1 MPFFRAWG
9 RRIRWGLRRCPANR
23 FCRPTPRTRRSASD
37 FHAPPPRPPPGPK
50 THVWG
55 RSSVESRP
63 DRRRSRGVRP
73 PPPWGRCTRLVRPW
87 AAVGA
92 SCGPTAVGCSVGV
105 WTPCGMR
112 RATAKFP
119 RALEGH
125 ILGILTGGIWCG
137 AHTYFFVSRYWPNL
151 GGGRKSRRG
160 RDPLLSGLVGPG
172 GEEAV
177 GPACTS
183 GLGRWWGK
191 NLGSGKHA
199 PKSAS
204 RVRSIRLPSKEY
216 PPSEHGFFAPGGNP
230 PDSPLQAWLAGGGG

>member
-1 MPFFRAWG
+1 MAGSGPLGA
-9 RRIRWGLRRCPANR
+9 LRHPS
-23 FCRPTPRTRRSASD
+23 P
-37 FHAPPPRPPPGPK
+37 HRPPPGPK

-63 DRRRSRGVRP
+63 DRRRSRGVHP

-87 AAVGA
+87 AAVDA

-125 ILGILTGGIWCG
+125 ILGILTGGIYLLFRERIL
-137 AHTYFFVSRYWPNL
+137 ASKS
-151 GGGRKSRRG
+151 GRRPKKREGWWG

-216 PPSEHGFFAPGGNP
+216 PPAE
-230 PDSPLQAWLAGGGG
+230 